1 MIDYKKLSKIISQA
15 LRHTPIEYNLILDNK
30 GWVEIN
36 DLLISLKNKSSEWD
50 NINIK
55 DLEYLIESSE
65 KKRHEIIGSK
75 IRAIYGH
82 STKGFFHKENS
93 TPPDILYHG
102 TSEVNLKNI
111 LKEGLKPMERQYV
124 HLSSVIKE
132 AFIVGKRKS
141 ETPVILM
148 VDAKLANNNGYEFY
162 VGNDKIWLAKYVPSE
177 YIVITK

>member
-15 LRHTPIEYNLILDNK
+15 LRHAPIKYSLILDNK
-30 GWVEIN
+30 GWVEID
-36 DLLISLKNKSSEWD
+36 DLLNSLSNKSSEW
-50 NINIK
+50 NNLNIK
-55 DLEYLIESSE
+55 DLEWMIESSE

-82 STKGFFHKENS
+82 STKGFFHKESS
-93 TPPDILYHG
+93 TPPNILYHG
-102 TSEVNLKNI
+102 TSEVNLNSI

-141 ETPVILM
+141 KTPIILKI
-148 VDAKLANNNGYEFY
+148 DAKLANDNGYKFY
-162 VGNDKIWLAKYVPSE
+162 TGNDKIWLVKYVPPE
-177 YIVITK
+177 YIIND